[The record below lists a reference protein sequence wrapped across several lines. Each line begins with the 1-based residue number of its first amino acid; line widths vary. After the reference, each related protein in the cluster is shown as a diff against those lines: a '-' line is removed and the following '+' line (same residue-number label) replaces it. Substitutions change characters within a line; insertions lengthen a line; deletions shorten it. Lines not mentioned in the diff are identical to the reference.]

1 MIEIEVNAEE
11 FLWNMVRIL
20 MASLLDIGEGKLKVE
35 DIETLLTEKTESKY
49 SLMVKTKG
57 LSLRNVEY

>member
-1 MIEIEVNAEE
+1 MIEIEINAND
-11 FLWNMVRIL
+11 FLWNMVRIVI
-20 MASLLDIGEGKLKVE
+20 ASLLDIGEGKLKVE

-49 SLMVKTKG
+49 TLMAKTKG